1 MIDVNMKVDPMSE
14 VRFMR
19 EMHRRAAILARG
31 QKGIVEIAAVKLVTS
46 LRAGTAQSPK
56 RRVVLENPEYWQ
68 ARADL
73 VAKGERWKKTGRT
86 VKKSGVWPW
95 AARMDYRVGLKN
107 SIPLSGGGSLMPLI
121 GAKKKGDANRHYLAQ
136 ITRQGLARRS
146 WTWMLKGVSKLSD
159 IKMGDPMPTSVAS
172 GKTTMK
178 TQGPETIA
186 EWVGVNRL
194 HYMRAALKR
203 SIGSSIHAASTL
215 LSKETEREI
224 AKLTHDAGY

>member
-1 MIDVNMKVDPMSE
+1 
-14 VRFMR
+14 
-19 EMHRRAAILARG
+19 
-31 QKGIVEIAAVKLVTS
+31 
-46 LRAGTAQSPK
+46 
-56 RRVVLENPEYWQ
+56 
-68 ARADL
+68 
-73 VAKGERWKKTGRT
+73 
-86 VKKSGVWPW
+86 
-95 AARMDYRVGLKN
+95 
-107 SIPLSGGGSLMPLI
+107 
-121 GAKKKGDANRHYLAQ
+121 
-136 ITRQGLARRS
+136 
-146 WTWMLKGVSKLSD
+146 MLKGVSKLSD